1 MNNFLL
7 TMLLLLPA
15 HMAFPQGQVAPER
28 PAQRIVTRTRLVAIF
43 SDLENQLF
51 KNLQDK
57 NDHELSALLSE
68 EFQLWTPTPP
78 GDPVPRDDWQKQ
90 ALSENMTTFR
100 IRQMAAR
107 SIDENSVLVHFVL
120 SRTLQRAGKSVPSEY
135 FVVDLW
141 QKNGEKW
148 QLSDRYASP
157 VAASHSKPRAL
168 RPTGKN

>member
-15 HMAFPQGQVAPER
+15 SMDFPQGQVAPER
-28 PAQRIVTRTRLVAIF
+28 PAKRIVTRTRLVAIF

-51 KNLQDK
+51 KSLQDK
-57 NDHELSALLSE
+57 NDQAVSALLSE
-68 EFQLWTPTPP
+68 DFQLWTPASP
-78 GDPVPRDDWQKQ
+78 GDPVPREDWQKQ
-90 ALSENMTTFR
+90 ALAENMKAYH
-100 IRQMAAR
+100 IRQTAAR
-107 SIDENSVLVHFVL
+107 SIDDNSVLVHFVL
-120 SRTLQRAGKSVPSEY
+120 SRTFQRAGKAAASEY

-157 VAASHSKPRAL
+157 LAASHSKPGAL
-168 RPTGKN
+168 KPTGKN

>member
-1 MNNFLL
+1 
-7 TMLLLLPA
+7 
-15 HMAFPQGQVAPER
+15 MAFPQGQVAPER
-28 PAQRIVTRTRLVAIF
+28 PAKRIVTRTRLVAIF

-51 KNLQDK
+51 KSLQDK
-57 NDHELSALLSE
+57 NDQEVGALLSE
-68 EFQLWTPTPP
+68 EFQLWTPAPP
-78 GDPVPRDDWQKQ
+78 GDPVPREDWQKQ
-90 ALSENMTTFR
+90 ALAENLKAYR

-120 SRTLQRAGKSVPSEY
+120 SRTLQRAGKPAPSEY

-157 VAASHSKPRAL
+157 LPASRSKPEAV
-168 RPTGKN
+168 RPSGKN